1 MSILKEADFY
11 YGAVLSTLINRGI
24 CPALVESGKDRQIYD
39 FVTNKKEFRLFVKYR
54 SRPINTKT
62 PEYSSW
68 QFHFSDD
75 DKRELTLFM
84 SDEKHLSVGLVCGE
98 DQLNKSQYAVVL
110 NDGGKGAQFRRNG
123 CSICAVE
130 VRNLARNT
138 HRIAPGINIQTGVPN
153 MQRCGTFRNVA

>member
-39 FVTNKKEFRLFVKYR
+39 FMTNKKEFRLFVKYR
-54 SRPINTKT
+54 SRPIGTKT

-75 DKRELTLFM
+75 DKHELTMFM
-84 SDEKHLSVGLVCGE
+84 SESKHLSVGLVCGE
-98 DQLNKSQYAVVL
+98 SQLNKSQYAVLHREEVIRL
-110 NDGGKGAQFRRNG
+110 FDEQKDSFTISRKTGEKAFRISIGGGRENALQIPSNR
-123 CSICAVE
+123 
-130 VRNLARNT
+130 LY
-138 HRIAPGINIQTGVPN
+138 
-153 MQRCGTFRNVA
+153 

>member
-84 SDEKHLSVGLVCGE
+84 SDEKHLSVGLVCSE
-98 DQLNKSQYAVVL
+98 DQLNKSQYAVSSTFSCYIELSLV
-110 NDGGKGAQFRRNG
+110 RRFTKFKTNNK
-123 CSICAVE
+123 SSSVNSFSPSS
-130 VRNLARNT
+130 V
-138 HRIAPGINIQTGVPN
+138 
-153 MQRCGTFRNVA
+153 F

>member
-54 SRPINTKT
+54 SKPINTKT

-75 DKRELTLFM
+75 GKRELTLFM
-84 SDEKHLSVGLVCGE
+84 MKKQIPLHITWRLPGLLTIWGLTLSM
-98 DQLNKSQYAVVL
+98 
-110 NDGGKGAQFRRNG
+110 
-123 CSICAVE
+123 IW
-130 VRNLARNT
+130 
-138 HRIAPGINIQTGVPN
+138 
-153 MQRCGTFRNVA
+153 

>member
-68 QFHFSDD
+68 QFHFSSD

-84 SDEKHLSVGLVCGE
+84 SDAKHLSVGLVCGE
-98 DQLNKSQYAVVL
+98 SQLNKSQYAVLHKGELVRL
-110 NDGGKGAQFRRNG
+110 FDEQKDSFTISRKTGEKSFRISIGGGRENALLIPSNR
-123 CSICAVE
+123 
-130 VRNLARNT
+130 LY
-138 HRIAPGINIQTGVPN
+138 
-153 MQRCGTFRNVA
+153 

>member
-54 SRPINTKT
+54 SRAINTKT

-98 DQLNKSQYAVVL
+98 DQLNKSQYAVLHREEVIRL
-110 NDGGKGAQFRRNG
+110 FDEQKDSFTISRKTGEKAFRISIGGGRENALQIPSNR
-123 CSICAVE
+123 
-130 VRNLARNT
+130 LY
-138 HRIAPGINIQTGVPN
+138 
-153 MQRCGTFRNVA
+153 

>member
-39 FVTNKKEFRLFVKYR
+39 FMTNKKEFRLFVKYR
-54 SRPINTKT
+54 SRPLNTKT

-75 DKRELTLFM
+75 DKRELALFI
-84 SDEKHLSVGLVCGE
+84 SGAKHLNVGLVCGE
-98 DQLNKSQYAVVL
+98 GQFNKSQYAVLHREEVIRL
-110 NDGGKGAQFRRNG
+110 FDEQKDSFTISRKAGEKAFRISIGGGRDNALQIPSNR
-123 CSICAVE
+123 
-130 VRNLARNT
+130 LY
-138 HRIAPGINIQTGVPN
+138 
-153 MQRCGTFRNVA
+153 

>member
-1 MSILKEADFY
+1 MSILKEVDFY

-98 DQLNKSQYAVVL
+98 DQLNKSQYQYVVL
-110 NDGGKGAQFRRNG
+110 QREEVIRLFDEQKDSFTISRKTGEKAFRISIGGGRENALQIPSNR
-123 CSICAVE
+123 
-130 VRNLARNT
+130 LY
-138 HRIAPGINIQTGVPN
+138 
-153 MQRCGTFRNVA
+153 

>member
-1 MSILKEADFY
+1 M
-11 YGAVLSTLINRGI
+11 VLSTLINRGI

-98 DQLNKSQYAVVL
+98 DQLNKSQYAVLHREEVIRL
-110 NDGGKGAQFRRNG
+110 FDEQKDSFTISRKTGEKAFRISIGGGRENALQIPSNR
-123 CSICAVE
+123 
-130 VRNLARNT
+130 LY
-138 HRIAPGINIQTGVPN
+138 
-153 MQRCGTFRNVA
+153 